1 MQNDVERRQRWM
13 AVLARASCQEL
24 DQAYS
29 DLPNAPA
36 YVCLRPAES
45 GLVLVRGRA
54 GEAGA
59 SFNLGEVTMTRCALK
74 LTDGTTGFAFILGRD
89 QRQAELAALFDA
101 LLQRD
106 DETASATLK
115 VISEFEH
122 AQSMRRDLKSRKAAA
137 TKVDFFAMTQ
147 AREPE

>member
-1 MQNDVERRQRWM
+1 M

-24 DQAYS
+24 EQAYL

-36 YVCLRPAES
+36 YVLLRPPES
-45 GLVLVRGRA
+45 GLVLLRGRA
-54 GEAGA
+54 GETGPP
-59 SFNLGEVTMTRCALK
+59 FNVGEATMTRCALK
-74 LTDGTTGFAFILGRD
+74 LPDGTTGFAFILGRN

-101 LLQRD
+101 LLQRG

-115 VISEFEH
+115 VIFEFER
-122 AQSMRRDLKSRKAAA
+122 AQSLRRDLKSRKAAS

>member
-1 MQNDVERRQRWM
+1 M

-24 DQAYS
+24 EQAYL

-36 YVCLRPAES
+36 YVLLRPPES
-45 GLVLVRGRA
+45 GLVLLRGRA
-54 GEAGA
+54 GETGG
-59 SFNLGEVTMTRCALK
+59 SFNVGEATMTRCALK
-74 LTDGTTGFAFILGRD
+74 LLDGTTGFAFILGRN

-101 LLQRD
+101 FLQRS

-122 AQSMRRDLKSRKAAA
+122 AQSLRCDLKSRKAAS

-147 AREPE
+147 ARAPK